1 MKPNVNPIHPTAPLH
16 RLARAGRRVLFA
28 AAGLLA
34 AGCGGGGTPT
44 PGGGTPPGV
53 PVLSVA
59 PAQVELGAA
68 ATQQFTA
75 TLDGVAT
82 TAVVWT
88 LASGPGTLTPEG
100 LYTAPPAVAAPGLS
114 AVVRAEAQADAR
126 SKANASVTLRAVTA
140 SGLEGLAT
148 AIAFAEPDRL
158 SWVRRRQSGD
168 AVTWAWEAGQLSGR
182 GGFVPFGTIRASGGA
197 QLVWEQ
203 TPGDRLVVVLMNGT
217 REFTYHAMNGDGSNV
232 AAFLN
237 NDHDIDV
244 RVVVALDYDLRLVT
258 QRRGTQYSNR
268 ITGSTLRDGNT
279 VEVDVSIAERVVH
292 DSSGGWG
299 FEYETVETMTGS
311 LRATG
316 VDVRVQDDGEF
327 KTARN
332 DTPPPH
338 LRTTAVMRR
347 RTSASSFV
355 IGGTTF
361 ELRDAVLHQMFSNE
375 RPTEADNWLATG
387 TLLREGDAFGRIER
401 VFDGSHFTAHVQLGT
416 TAHELL
422 RVAFP

>member
-1 MKPNVNPIHPTAPLH
+1 MKPNANPIHTTLPLH
-16 RLARAGRRVLFA
+16 RLARAGRRILFA

-68 ATQQFTA
+68 ATQQFSA

-100 LYTAPPAVAAPGLS
+100 LYTAPPTVAGPGLS
-114 AVVRAEAQADAR
+114 AVVRAEAQVDAR
-126 SKANASVTLRAVTA
+126 SKANASVALRTA
-140 SGLEGLAT
+140 TVSGPEGLAT

-158 SWVRRRQSGD
+158 SWLRRGQSGD
-168 AVTWAWEAGQLSGR
+168 AVNRAWEAGQLSGR
-182 GGFVPFGTIRASGGA
+182 GGFVPFGTIRAPEGA
-197 QLVWEQ
+197 PSIWEQ
-203 TPGDRLVVVLMNGT
+203 TPGDRLVVVSFNGT
-217 REFTYHAMNGDGSNV
+217 HEFTFHALNGDASSL

-244 RVVVALDYDLRLVT
+244 RVVVNLDYDLRLVT
-258 QRRGTQYSNR
+258 QRRGRQYSNR
-268 ITGSTLRDGNT
+268 ITGSTIRDGNT
-279 VEVDVSIAERVVH
+279 VEVDVSIDERVVR

-299 FEYETVETMTGS
+299 FEYETAETMTGS

-316 VDVRVQDDGEF
+316 VDVRVQDDGVF
-327 KTARN
+327 KIARS
-332 DTPPPH
+332 DEPPPY
-338 LRTTAVMRR
+338 LRKTAVMRR

-355 IGGTTF
+355 IGGTRF
-361 ELRDAVLHQMFSNE
+361 ELRDAVLQQLLSNR
-375 RPTEADNWLATG
+375 RPTEADNWVATG
-387 TLLREGDAFGRIER
+387 TLLREGAAFGRIER
-401 VFDGSHFTAHVQLGT
+401 AFDGSHFTANVQIGT
-416 TAHELL
+416 TAYELL